1 VIPKVE
7 FGPTEVPT
15 YTRIPVT
22 FRYLRG
28 EAVEAQAFNLLDKA
42 IDVGAAN
49 RMVNRSKGDDA
60 EAFGGLITLIGNFMD
75 DKDGT
80 GSRWKP
86 VELPPK
92 KTDGPDAPKRFRGP
106 DGKIHEWSRADTFL
120 EVGNGSSRRRWL
132 HLMNEDDDA
141 AVDLET
147 MQKLAEFAMEIA
159 GKDRTRA

>member
-1 VIPKVE
+1 MSTEIE

-15 YTRIPVT
+15 YKRIPIT
-22 FRYLRG
+22 FRYLRE
-28 EAVEAQAFNLLDKA
+28 EAVETQKFNLLDKT
-42 IDVGAAN
+42 IDIAAAN
-49 RMVNRSKGDDA
+49 RMVNGTKGGDT
-60 EAFGGLITLIGNFMD
+60 EAFSGLINLLANFMD

-80 GSRWKP
+80 GARWAP

-92 KTDGPDAPKRFRGP
+92 KTDGADAPKRFRGP
-106 DGKIHEWSRADTFL
+106 DGKIHEWARADSFL
-120 EVGNGSSRRRWL
+120 EPAKGSSRRRWL
-132 HLMNEDDDA
+132 YLMNDDDGA